1 MQKKKSMNKKIT
13 DAFIA
18 EVAQTLGDT
27 KDGLTGTEIVQYSVS
42 YATEY
47 DIDIPYT
54 TYPLKEKDE
63 TPVPN
68 KRTALQK
75 NLQCFSDE
83 VLYIIIRDLCELEK
97 FKDDKK
103 VLDLKMKLFRDYS
116 TLAPVGEI
124 EEEFIAETSHW
135 LENYL
140 DAFQHYNESYRKYK
154 SQDAQLVR
162 NTLDDARLALEL
174 LLKEILG
181 NDKSLENQQ
190 KELGKFIVEKGG
202 TKEFSNM
209 FWQLLNHY
217 SSYQNNKVK
226 HNDNITEVEIT
237 FIFELTSVFMRQLVR
252 LNS

>member
-1 MQKKKSMNKKIT
+1 MSRNVIT
-13 DAFIA
+13 DAFICF
-18 EVAQTLGDT
+18 VANVLGDT
-27 KDGLTGTEIVQYSVS
+27 NQGLSGSEICTLLVPYAIQYKK
-42 YATEY
+42 
-47 DIDIPYT
+47 DIPYT
-54 TYPLKEKDE
+54 TSPLKEKDGS
-63 TPVPN
+63 PVPN

-83 VLYIIIRDLCELEK
+83 ELYIIIRDLCELEK
-97 FKDDKK
+97 FKENKT
-103 VLDLKMKLFRDYS
+103 VSDLKTKLITNYS
-116 TLAPVGEI
+116 ALAPVGEI
-124 EEEFIAETSHW
+124 EEEFIGETSHW
-135 LENYL
+135 LEKYHS
-140 DAFQHYNESYRKYK
+140 AFQHYNESYRKYK
-154 SQDAQLVR
+154 SQDEQLIR

-237 FIFELTSVFMRQLVR
+237 FIFELTTVFMRQLVR

>member
-1 MQKKKSMNKKIT
+1 MQKTKSMNKKIT

-27 KDGLTGTEIVQYSVS
+27 KDGLTGNEIVKCSVS
-42 YATEY
+42 YATKY
-47 DIDIPYT
+47 NINIPYT
-54 TYPLKEKDE
+54 TCPLIEKDGN
-63 TPVPN
+63 PVPN

-75 NLQCFSDE
+75 NLQCFSDKE
-83 VLYIIIRDLCELEK
+83 LYIIIRDLCDLDK
-97 FKDDKK
+97 FKGNKS
-103 VLDLKMKLFRDYS
+103 VSELKTKLLTNYS
-116 TLAPVGEI
+116 ALAPVGEI
-124 EEEFIAETSHW
+124 EEEFIEETSHW
-135 LENYL
+135 LEKYHR
-140 DAFQHYNESYRKYK
+140 AFQNYNEAYRKYK
-154 SQDAQLVR
+154 SQDEQLIR

-174 LLKEILG
+174 LLKEILA

-190 KELGKFIVEKGG
+190 GELGKFIEEKGG

-226 HNDNITEVEIT
+226 HNNNITKVEIT

>member
-18 EVAQTLGDT
+18 EAARTLGDT
-27 KDGLTGTEIVQYSVS
+27 NNGLTGSEICRYLVS
-42 YATEY
+42 YATRY
-47 DIDIPYT
+47 HIDIPYT
-54 TYPLKEKDE
+54 TYPFMEKDG
-63 TPVPN
+63 TPVAN

-97 FKDDKK
+97 FKDDQK
-103 VLDLKMKLFRDYS
+103 VLDLKMKLLRDYFA
-116 TLAPVGEI
+116 LAPVGEI
-124 EEEFIAETSHW
+124 EEEFIEETSHW
-135 LENYL
+135 LEKYHS
-140 DAFQHYNESYRKYK
+140 AFQHYNESYRKYK

-226 HNDNITEVEIT
+226 HNDNITEVEII

>member
-1 MQKKKSMNKKIT
+1 MQKKKSVNKKNT

-18 EVAQTLGDT
+18 ETAQTLGDT
-27 KDGLTGTEIVQYSVS
+27 DDGLTGAEIGKYSVS
-42 YATEY
+42 YATRY
-47 DIDIPYT
+47 NIDIPHT
-54 TYPLKEKDE
+54 TPPFKKKDG
-63 TPVPN
+63 TLVSN
-68 KRTALQK
+68 KRTALQE
-75 NLQCFSDE
+75 NLQCFSGE
-83 VLYIIIRDLCELEK
+83 QQYIIIRDLCELEK
-97 FKDDKK
+97 FKDNDQ
-103 VLDLKMKLFRDYS
+103 VRTLKTKLVRDYS
-116 TLAPVGEI
+116 ALAPVGEI

-135 LENYL
+135 LENYP
-140 DAFQHYNESYRKYK
+140 DAFQHYNETYRKYT
-154 SQDAQLVR
+154 SQDVQLVR

-202 TKEFSNM
+202 TKEFSNI

>member
-18 EVAQTLGDT
+18 EVAKTLGDT

-42 YATEY
+42 YATKY
-47 DIDIPYT
+47 NIDIPYT
-54 TYPLKEKDE
+54 TSPLKEKDGS
-63 TPVPN
+63 PVPN

-83 VLYIIIRDLCELEK
+83 KLYIIIRDLCELEK
-97 FKDDKK
+97 FKDNQN
-103 VLDLKMKLFRDYS
+103 VLELKMKLFRDYS

-124 EEEFIAETSHW
+124 EEEFIEETSHW
-135 LENYL
+135 LEKYHS
-140 DAFQHYNESYRKYK
+140 AFRYYNESYRKYK
-154 SQDAQLVR
+154 SQNKQLIR

-226 HNDNITEVEIT
+226 HDDNITEVEIT
-237 FIFELTSVFMRQLVR
+237 FIFELTSVFMRQLVL